1 MSTSN
6 KLFSIIHSFYRARW
20 DLYLAFSK
28 MPSNPI
34 IIQSHILLPY
44 RPFPGMKLAAKMQV
58 EDDNDGNDY
67 DGDDDDE

>member
-1 MSTSN
+1 
-6 KLFSIIHSFYRARW
+6 
-20 DLYLAFSK
+20 

-44 RPFPGMKLAAKMQV
+44 RPFPGMKLAAKIQV

-67 DGDDDDE
+67 DGDDDNE